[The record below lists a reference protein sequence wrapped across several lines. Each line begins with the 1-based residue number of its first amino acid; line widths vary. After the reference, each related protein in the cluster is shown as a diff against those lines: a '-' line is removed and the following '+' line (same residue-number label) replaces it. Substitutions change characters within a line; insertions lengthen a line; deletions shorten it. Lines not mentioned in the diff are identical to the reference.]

1 MLRQAEGKVASSPG
15 RQSTCQRRTR
25 SLPIS
30 CLLSIQGNM
39 DFSSLPAISPG
50 LSSLEYSRAL
60 LHDSFFWVTHLKSH
74 YWRSDVF
81 LVTTWS
87 HFFLPP
93 QGGLSISAKNMI
105 RGRKR
110 IWAQNH
116 LYFFV
121 CLSTIPPLHRQSQE
135 MP

>member
-39 DFSSLPAISPG
+39 NFSSSPAISPG

-87 HFFLPP
+87 HFFATPRGLIYPCQEHD
-93 QGGLSISAKNMI
+93 QGTKKNLGPESSLFLCMFEH
-105 RGRKR
+105 RP
-110 IWAQNH
+110 
-116 LYFFV
+116 
-121 CLSTIPPLHRQSQE
+121 PPLHRQSQE